1 MFGLPRTD
9 RGFKKFVTYMTPR
22 KTHSKG
28 SLAGVI
34 GGLVVGIV
42 MLFVGL
48 FMISA
53 VYNATALL
61 NTSPFYTLQT
71 TLITLTGTIF
81 GVIGLVIIV
90 VALSVAIKSMMNVSG
105 GG

>member
-1 MFGLPRTD
+1 MH
-9 RGFKKFVTYMTPR
+9 R
-22 KTHSKG
+22 KVTHSKG

-34 GGLVVGIV
+34 GGLVVGVV

-53 VYNATALL
+53 VYNATALASG
-61 NTSPFYTLQT
+61 NPFYSLQS

-90 VALSVAIKSMMNVSG
+90 VALSVAIKSMMNVAG
-105 GG
+105 G

>member
-1 MFGLPRTD
+1 MQ
-9 RGFKKFVTYMTPR
+9 R
-22 KTHSKG
+22 KTHSRG

-34 GGLVVGIV
+34 GGLVVGVLMMYI
-42 MLFVGL
+42 GL

-61 NTSPFYTLQT
+61 NTSPFYTLQNS
-71 TLITLTGTIF
+71 LIVTTGTIF
-81 GVIGLVIIV
+81 TVLGLVIIV
-90 VALSVAIKSMMNVSG
+90 VALTVAIKSMMQVSG